1 MPLSSSSPLL
11 GTNAPLDDNDDD
23 DEEDEEDEE
32 DDEDGEGDGDLALF
46 LEMEAEAKRQARL
59 SIIEAERK
67 HNEEEEEKEKEE
79 EEEEEGR
86 HRAASPLFR
95 EEEGDATTTTPATAD
110 TDDGHDGNHST
121 LHVTST
127 AAQRA
132 HMRWRLL
139 KKGMLANQCD
149 VDMDAVHAAAKHQ
162 PPVVVHPV
170 LQVWLKLIGT
180 VMAVEKSRARDIH
193 NIFDGDNDGK
203 LTREDVY
210 GASQFFGLGFTPQE
224 ADALFD
230 FLDTNKD
237 GFIDVSEFSRH
248 VRIVFVR
255 SEFFSDCGAGDG
267 APVVL
272 ANELISQIASSSPT
286 HASPNTSTHDLSER
300 ADGAVLRPGM
310 SGGALDMPSPSVVR
324 RRSRRS
330 SSLRRE
336 QRHNS
341 GGHGAGDSSQQ
352 QQEQEQG
359 QKEEGEGKGAE
370 EDGRGD
376 GEGKARGGREG
387 EGEEQLVGKEERHW
401 NDSDTRS
408 DAESE
413 HVSLA
418 SQRQEDG
425 DSDDGDAVQVQT
437 HVNGNGALLHCD
449 SSSGDAAGR
458 QGDAH
463 FTPLVSPTKGIVLE
477 APSPL

>member
-1 MPLSSSSPLL
+1 MFDIWMNHRGRFDAGTSASVEEASSADAMRSLDGLL
-11 GTNAPLDDNDDD
+11 PASVDF
-23 DEEDEEDEE
+23 
-32 DDEDGEGDGDLALF
+32 AL
-46 LEMEAEAKRQARL
+46 
-59 SIIEAERK
+59 
-67 HNEEEEEKEKEE
+67 
-79 EEEEEGR
+79 
-86 HRAASPLFR
+86 ASPR
-95 EEEGDATTTTPATAD
+95 E
-110 TDDGHDGNHST
+110 
-121 LHVTST
+121 
-127 AAQRA
+127 
-132 HMRWRLL
+132 
-139 KKGMLANQCD
+139 
-149 VDMDAVHAAAKHQ
+149 
-162 PPVVVHPV
+162 
-170 LQVWLKLIGT
+170 
-180 VMAVEKSRARDIH
+180 
-193 NIFDGDNDGK
+193 
-203 LTREDVY
+203 
-210 GASQFFGLGFTPQE
+210 QFHKQ
-224 ADALFD
+224 
-230 FLDTNKD
+230 
-237 GFIDVSEFSRH
+237 
-248 VRIVFVR
+248 
-255 SEFFSDCGAGDG
+255 
-267 APVVL
+267 
-272 ANELISQIASSSPT
+272 LISQIASSSPT

-352 QQEQEQG
+352 QQQQEQG